1 MHNIESLLGTLELGP
16 LESFQQLA
24 FMRVYGRD
32 LFPGKRLTL
41 DQALE
46 SKEFSVKESGS
57 VGHLVIQNNLAE
69 EVFIASGMTFEGQ
82 SQNRAAR
89 YPAVIPARTTVNK
102 FPVHCVER
110 GQPLQG
116 GAHYQSSTSILIP
129 TARSEMRQERT
140 WNSIHET
147 MHHTQILSGTE
158 NYVAVEKKA
167 DLEEY
172 IGFLGSS
179 NDRQLGL
186 IASVPLDGGVFF
198 FLDLFGQHTTFTS
211 LSSRLYRSIALL
223 AKTSKGRATADEND
237 MKGFFNTVRKTSLTR
252 VNIDSDIRGE
262 VYSSQDPQGTALFY
276 LDHLAQISMKTI
288 AVKKP
293 QPAGVY
299 ATVP

>member
-1 MHNIESLLGTLELGP
+1 MHNIESLLGNLELGP
-16 LESFQQLA
+16 LESFQHLA

-32 LFPGKRLTL
+32 LFPGQRLTL

-57 VGHLVIQNNLAE
+57 VQYLTIQNNLTE

-82 SQNRAAR
+82 SQNRAAV
-89 YPAVIPARTTVNK
+89 YPAVIPASTTVKK

-110 GQPLQG
+110 GRPLRG
-116 GAHYQSSTSILIP
+116 GAQYQSSTSILIP
-129 TARSEMRQERT
+129 TARSEMHQERT
-140 WNSIHET
+140 WSSIHDT
-147 MHHTQILSGTE
+147 MHHTQILNDTE

-167 DLEEY
+167 NLEEY
-172 IGFLGSS
+172 TRFLGSS
-179 NDRQLGL
+179 DDRQLGF
-186 IASVPLDGGVFF
+186 IASIPLDGGVFF
-198 FLDLFGQHTTFTS
+198 FLDLFGQHATFKS

-223 AKTSKGRATADEND
+223 AKTSKGEAATDEND

-252 VNIDSDIRGE
+252 VNVDPNIRGE
-262 VYSSQDPQGTALFY
+262 IYVSQDPQGTALFY

-288 AVKKP
+288 AAKKP
-293 QPAGVY
+293 QPAATY